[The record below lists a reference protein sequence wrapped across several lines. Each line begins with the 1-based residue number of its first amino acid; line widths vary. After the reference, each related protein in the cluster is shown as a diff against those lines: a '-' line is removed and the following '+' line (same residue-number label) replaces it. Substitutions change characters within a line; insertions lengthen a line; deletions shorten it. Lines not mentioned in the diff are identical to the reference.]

1 MTYFTAL
8 KKLVHL
14 SVIIPISISIIA
26 CSTTDTID
34 PNLRS
39 SETNPRGSKVS
50 VGNFKY
56 NIGDKGPAGG
66 WIFFVDRFNDYP
78 SFDYLEAAPE
88 VASSGVVWATLTATC
103 YDESDTLINCQSGSL
118 YQNANRK
125 GEQLLSQNVGMG
137 LANTK
142 AIIARHDA
150 GTVLKS
156 AYAAGLADSYS
167 TIVNGVKFDDW
178 FLPSAG
184 EEQLMYTNLEQ
195 VGVVQFSHYDDWSSS
210 EVESDTAWY
219 PDYDAALRTDANKFF
234 NNAVRA
240 VRAFYR

>member
-8 KKLVHL
+8 KKLFHL

-34 PNLRS
+34 PNVMS
-39 SETNPRGSKVS
+39 SESNPGGSKVS

-56 NIGDKGPAGG
+56 NVGDKGPAGG

-88 VASSGVVWATLTATC
+88 VASSGVVWATTTATC
-103 YDESDTLINCQSGSL
+103 YDESDALINCQSGSP
-118 YQNANRK
+118 YHNANHK

-150 GTVLKS
+150 GTVPKS

-195 VGVVQFSHYDDWSSS
+195 AGVVQFSHYDDWSSS

-219 PDYDAALRTDANKFF
+219 PDYDAALRTGANKFF
-234 NNAVRA
+234 TNVLRA
-240 VRAFYR
+240 VRAF

>member
-8 KKLVHL
+8 KKLVHI
-14 SVIIPISISIIA
+14 SVIIPISISIIS

-34 PNLRS
+34 PNVRS
-39 SETNPRGSKVS
+39 SESNPGGSKVS

-88 VASSGVVWATLTATC
+88 VVSSGVVWATTTATC
-103 YDESDTLINCQSGSL
+103 YDKSDALINCQSGSP
-118 YQNANRK
+118 YHNANRK

-150 GTVLKS
+150 GTVPKS

-167 TIVNGVKFDDW
+167 IIVNGVKFDDW

-219 PDYDAALRTDANKFF
+219 PDYDAELSTGANKFF
-234 NNAVRA
+234 TNAVRA
-240 VRAFYR
+240 IRAF

>member
-14 SVIIPISISIIA
+14 SAIIPISISIIA

-34 PNLRS
+34 PNVRS
-39 SETNPRGSKVS
+39 SEANPRGSKVS

-56 NIGDKGPAGG
+56 NVGDKGPAGG

-78 SFDYLEAAPE
+78 SFDYLEAASE
-88 VASSGVVWATLTATC
+88 VASSGVVWATTTATC
-103 YDESDTLINCQSGSL
+103 YDESDALINCQSGSL
-118 YQNANRK
+118 YHNANRK

-195 VGVVQFSHYDDWSSS
+195 AGVVQFSHYDDWSSS

-219 PDYDAALRTDANKFF
+219 PDYDAALRTGANKFF
-234 NNAVRA
+234 TNALRA
-240 VRAFYR
+240 VRAF

>member
-14 SVIIPISISIIA
+14 SAIIPISISIIA

>member
-8 KKLVHL
+8 KKLFHIPAIIAT
-14 SVIIPISISIIA
+14 SVSLIA

-34 PNLRS
+34 PTVRS

-88 VASSGVVWATLTATC
+88 VASSGVVWATPTATC
-103 YDESDTLINCQSGSL
+103 YDESDALINCQSGSH
-118 YQNANRK
+118 YRNVNRS
-125 GEQLLSQNVGMG
+125 GEQLLSQNIGMG
-137 LANTK
+137 IANTK

-150 GTVLKS
+150 GFVPRS
-156 AYAAGLADSYS
+156 GYAAGIADGYS

-178 FLPSAG
+178 FLPSA
-184 EEQLMYTNLEQ
+184 EEVKLMYTNLELT
-195 VGVVQFSHYDDWSSS
+195 GVVQFSYYDNWTSS
-210 EVESDTAWY
+210 EVEGDTAWY
-219 PDYDAALRTDANKFF
+219 PSYEAELNTGANKFF
-234 NNAVRA
+234 TNAVQA
-240 VRAFYR
+240 IRAF

>member
-8 KKLVHL
+8 KKLFHIPAIIAT
-14 SVIIPISISIIA
+14 SVSLIA

-34 PNLRS
+34 PTVRS

-66 WIFFVDRFNDYP
+66 RIFFVDRFNDYP

-88 VASSGVVWATLTATC
+88 VASSGVVWATPIVTC
-103 YDESDTLINCQSGSL
+103 YDESDALINCQSGSL
-118 YQNANRK
+118 YHNANRK

-150 GTVLKS
+150 GTVPKS

-167 TIVNGVKFDDW
+167 TLVNGVKYDDW
-178 FLPSAG
+178 FLPSA
-184 EEQLMYTNLEQ
+184 EEVKLMYTNLELT
-195 VGVVQFSHYDDWSSS
+195 GVVQFSYYDNWTSS
-210 EVESDTAWY
+210 EVEGDTAWY
-219 PDYDAALRTDANKFF
+219 PSYEAELNTGANKFF
-234 NNAVRA
+234 TNAVQA
-240 VRAFYR
+240 IRAF

>member
-8 KKLVHL
+8 KKLFHIPAIIAT
-14 SVIIPISISIIA
+14 SVSLIA

-34 PNLRS
+34 PTVRS

-88 VASSGVVWATLTATC
+88 VASSGVVWATPTATC
-103 YDESDTLINCQSGSL
+103 YDESDALINCQSGSL

-142 AIIARHDA
+142 AIIARHDVGA
-150 GTVLKS
+150 VPKS

-219 PDYDAALRTDANKFF
+219 PDYDAALRTGANKFF
-234 NNAVRA
+234 TNAVRA
-240 VRAFYR
+240 IRAF

>member
-8 KKLVHL
+8 KKLFHIPAIIAT
-14 SVIIPISISIIA
+14 SVSLIA

-34 PNLRS
+34 PTVRS

-78 SFDYLEAAPE
+78 SFIYLEAAPE
-88 VASSGVVWATLTATC
+88 VASSGVVWATTTATC
-103 YDESDTLINCQSGSL
+103 YDESDALINCQSGSP
-118 YQNANRK
+118 YHNANRK
-125 GEQLLSQNVGMG
+125 VEQLLSQNVGMG

-142 AIIARHDA
+142 AVIARHDA
-150 GTVLKS
+150 GVVPKL

-195 VGVVQFSHYDDWSSS
+195 AGVVQFSHYDDWSSS
-210 EVESDTAWY
+210 EVEGDTAWY
-219 PDYDAALRTDANKFF
+219 PDYDAELSTGANKFF
-234 NNAVRA
+234 TNAVRA
-240 VRAFYR
+240 IRAF

>member
-1 MTYFTAL
+1 MAYFMAL
-8 KKLVHL
+8 KKLTHIAAIV
-14 SVIIPISISIIA
+14 SISISIIA
-26 CSTTDTID
+26 CSTLNTK
-34 PNLRS
+34 NLSATLSEPDS
-39 SETNPRGSKVS
+39 SASKVS
-50 VGNFKY
+50 LGNFKY

-88 VASSGVVWATLTATC
+88 VASSGVVWATPTATC
-103 YDESDTLINCQSGSL
+103 YDESDALINCQSGSL
-118 YQNANRK
+118 YHNANRK

-142 AIIARHDA
+142 AIIARHNA
-150 GTVLKS
+150 GSVPKS
-156 AYAAGLADSYS
+156 GYAAGLADSYS
-167 TIVNGVKFDDW
+167 TLVNGVKFDDW

-219 PDYDAALRTDANKFF
+219 PDYDAELSTGANKFF
-234 NNAVRA
+234 TNAVRA
-240 VRAFYR
+240 IRAF

>member
-14 SVIIPISISIIA
+14 SAIIPISISIIA

-34 PNLRS
+34 PNVRS
-39 SETNPRGSKVS
+39 SESNPRGSKVS

-56 NIGDKGPAGG
+56 NVGDKGPAGG

>member
-34 PNLRS
+34 PTVRS

-88 VASSGVVWATLTATC
+88 VASSGVVWATPIATC
-103 YDESDTLINCQSGSL
+103 YDESDALINCQSGSL
-118 YQNANRK
+118 YHNANRK

-184 EEQLMYTNLEQ
+184 EEQLMYTNLDQ

-210 EVESDTAWY
+210 EVESDTAWD
-219 PDYDAALRTDANKFF
+219 PDYDAALRTGANKFF

-240 VRAFYR
+240 VRAF